1 MNVMEKYENEIIK
14 SKRDAKIF
22 FKALLKSKKPNKFLI
37 RAAKRYKVWL
47 EEK

>member
-1 MNVMEKYENEIIK
+1 MENPIIK

-22 FKALLKSKKPNKFLI
+22 FKALLKPKKPNKFLI
-37 RAAKRYKVWL
+37 RVVKRYKAWL